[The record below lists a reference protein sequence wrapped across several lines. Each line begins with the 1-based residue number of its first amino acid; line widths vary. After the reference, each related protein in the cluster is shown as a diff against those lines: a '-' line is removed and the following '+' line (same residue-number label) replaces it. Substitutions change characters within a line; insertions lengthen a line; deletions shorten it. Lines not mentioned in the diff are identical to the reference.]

1 MEIMKSFFKY
11 VFASALGFVVAGG
24 ILLVIFFGLLFGL
37 VSEIDGQ
44 FGKKEKE
51 FKVKDNTVYHLKFSG
66 SIEERDSNDP
76 FEDINF
82 GPFSGES
89 KMSLPNLVQSIEFAA
104 SDDKVKGIFMEL
116 SGFPGGL
123 ATLEEVR
130 NALKKFKDSGKWIV
144 TYSEGMTQGAYYLS
158 SVSDEIYL
166 YPEGD
171 IYFKGLATKLMYVK
185 GLLDKLDIEMQAIK
199 GPNNI
204 YKSAVEPL
212 TSSEMSDANREQ
224 IQKYLSSIWGYW
236 LEGISIERDLSVANL
251 NVYADSLLIRNAN
264 KAMELGMVDGLMYK
278 DQVMDLLVEKMELET
293 EDDIEFVGYSKMKK
307 KKVTT
312 TKDFGAKKVAVIYA
326 NGEIREGKNSDGVMG
341 SESIAE
347 AIKTAR
353 KDTNIM
359 AIVLRVNSP
368 GGSAL
373 ASDVMWRET
382 VLAKAE
388 KPLIVSM
395 GDLAASGGYYIS
407 CNADRIF
414 ASPTTITGSIGV
426 FGLVPVSEKFFNNK
440 LGIVFHS
447 EETNTHAN
455 FMDGI
460 SKLDDYEYDV
470 VNSAIIH
477 IYEDFLEK
485 VAEGRGMTKEQV
497 NEIARGRVWTGI
509 DAQANGLVDEIGT
522 LDDAIVYAASQAEL
536 EDYRIKELP
545 EQKDPFQ
552 ELLEGLQSEMSMK
565 FMKDNFGSTFKY
577 IQIVNEV
584 ENMKGIQARIP
595 YNIEIY

>member
-1 MEIMKSFFKY
+1 M
-11 VFASALGFVVAGG
+11 
-24 ILLVIFFGLLFGL
+24 
-37 VSEIDGQ
+37 
-44 FGKKEKE
+44 
-51 FKVKDNTVYHLKFSG
+51 
-66 SIEERDSNDP
+66 
-76 FEDINF
+76 
-82 GPFSGES
+82 
-89 KMSLPNLVQSIEFAA
+89 
-104 SDDKVKGIFMEL
+104 
-116 SGFPGGL
+116 
-123 ATLEEVR
+123 
-130 NALKKFKDSGKWIV
+130 
-144 TYSEGMTQGAYYLS
+144 
-158 SVSDEIYL
+158 
-166 YPEGD
+166 
-171 IYFKGLATKLMYVK
+171 
-185 GLLDKLDIEMQAIK
+185 
-199 GPNNI
+199 
-204 YKSAVEPL
+204 
-212 TSSEMSDANREQ
+212 
-224 IQKYLSSIWGYW
+224 
-236 LEGISIERDLSVANL
+236 
-251 NVYADSLLIRNAN
+251 
-264 KAMELGMVDGLMYK
+264 
-278 DQVMDLLVEKMELET
+278 
-293 EDDIEFVGYSKMKK
+293 
-307 KKVTT
+307 
-312 TKDFGAKKVAVIYA
+312 
-326 NGEIREGKNSDGVMG
+326 
-341 SESIAE
+341 
-347 AIKTAR
+347 
-353 KDTNIM
+353 
-359 AIVLRVNSP
+359 
-368 GGSAL
+368 
-373 ASDVMWRET
+373 
-382 VLAKAE
+382 
-388 KPLIVSM
+388 IVSM